1 MRKIDQRAA
10 AELVAAAVLSA
21 ALYVGLSAAAIG
33 WSGDLRP
40 IPLWLAT
47 AACVA
52 TAVVAPTKDL
62 RWAVVAGGAVVG
74 NVASGLWLFDET
86 ARSLVTP
93 GLAVFVQTVL
103 AVALLRRVLGH
114 DVAIRRTRRSIEVL
128 GVAVVTSAV
137 GATIA
142 VAETLSP
149 VVGDRFDSWVSWALG
164 DLVGLLVVLPLVL
177 APRVPLV
184 IPREASVV
192 RESVLSVA
200 LLVIAVAITFNMSNS
215 AVYVIA
221 PGILWLAIRFGPR
234 VAAPCAL
241 FTVVAGTILT
251 GDGHGPFLTGDHPVL
266 HVQGFNL
273 AVGLCSLV
281 GGALAVRA
289 WDDQQ
294 HLGAMVAAMPDATLI
309 KNRSGQ
315 LLNAWIPQ
323 AMSDASVNLLSATP
337 RSNHPLDT
345 IDAGSVEP
353 TIHLTLDGRTLEQ
366 RTAAMVDGR
375 TLHLFRD
382 ISEEEERRRQL
393 CARREQ
399 LTAAI
404 ADEQARLGKRLHNA
418 PVQLLTAA
426 LLRIGEERSRRD
438 SNDLDDAESMIA
450 EAIGQLRSVSDQ
462 LVPPDVEAGGLVD
475 TLVQFGHQF
484 LSSPDVALA
493 SHDQSSPHVTGQTA
507 STLYLIGRE
516 ALTNVALHADASRV
530 TIDLATSDREAI
542 LRIENDGRG
551 LQPVDG
557 SDRRHLGVELMRQRA
572 TALGG
577 SLEIEAGPSGGVV
590 VTALVPIS

>member
-1 MRKIDQRAA
+1 M
-10 AELVAAAVLSA
+10 
-21 ALYVGLSAAAIG
+21 
-33 WSGDLRP
+33 
-40 IPLWLAT
+40 
-47 AACVA
+47 
-52 TAVVAPTKDL
+52 
-62 RWAVVAGGAVVG
+62 
-74 NVASGLWLFDET
+74 
-86 ARSLVTP
+86 
-93 GLAVFVQTVL
+93 
-103 AVALLRRVLGH
+103 
-114 DVAIRRTRRSIEVL
+114 
-128 GVAVVTSAV
+128 
-137 GATIA
+137 
-142 VAETLSP
+142 
-149 VVGDRFDSWVSWALG
+149 
-164 DLVGLLVVLPLVL
+164 
-177 APRVPLV
+177 
-184 IPREASVV
+184 
-192 RESVLSVA
+192 LSVA

-281 GGALAVRA
+281 GGVGGAGLGRPAA
-289 WDDQQ
+289 
-294 HLGAMVAAMPDATLI
+294 LGAMVAAMPDATLI

-475 TLVQFGHQF
+475 TLVHLGHQF

-516 ALTNVALHADASRV
+516 ALTNVAPTR
-530 TIDLATSDREAI
+530 T
-542 LRIENDGRG
+542 
-551 LQPVDG
+551 
-557 SDRRHLGVELMRQRA
+557 
-572 TALGG
+572 
-577 SLEIEAGPSGGVV
+577 
-590 VTALVPIS
+590 